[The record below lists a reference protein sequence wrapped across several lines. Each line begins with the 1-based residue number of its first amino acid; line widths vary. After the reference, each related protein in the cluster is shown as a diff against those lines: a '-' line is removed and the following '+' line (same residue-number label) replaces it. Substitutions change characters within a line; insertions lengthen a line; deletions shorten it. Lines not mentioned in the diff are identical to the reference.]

1 MGNQPREPIYF
12 TLLKFTYKLQKIS
25 YLLFSVLLSFDLM
38 ECVCKTSKLCLD
50 INAARRIKQRIRHKF
65 I

>member
-12 TLLKFTYKLQKIS
+12 TLLKFITYKLQKIS

-50 INAARRIKQRIRHKF
+50 INAARIIK
-65 I
+65 